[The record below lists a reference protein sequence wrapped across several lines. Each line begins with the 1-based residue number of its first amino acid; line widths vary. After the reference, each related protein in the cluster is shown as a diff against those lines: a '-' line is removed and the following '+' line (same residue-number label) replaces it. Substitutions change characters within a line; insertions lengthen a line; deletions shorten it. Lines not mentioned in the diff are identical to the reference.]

1 MTTNDAIPGFEA
13 RLALHRIDDRVR
25 AVVAEFWPVFAPH
38 LEEAIDELVDAMTHL
53 PTVGSIINAASIVR
67 GHRDAIKTIEV
78 DHFKIVLSGDL
89 DRRYAESCRRSVQQE
104 TAIGLDARIRCTAGS
119 FVLTRA
125 LGVLERRRFLS
136 SRKLLQTVRAVSRV
150 INFDIANAMTLHREA
165 ATRAASARR
174 NAVDE
179 AINEFSTALV
189 DVLKAIDQASV
200 SLTSTCERIKSGADS
215 TLNRMTSASSASSD
229 ASQRVKAT
237 AAASEELSASI
248 LEISDQASRGLTMA
262 KTAVQD
268 AERAQHTIRSLNET
282 AERIGAVVDAI
293 SAVAS
298 QTNLLALNATI
309 EAARAGEA
317 GRGFAVVAAEVK
329 ALANQ
334 TSHATSDI
342 SLQIAAIQAATK
354 GSMAEIELDFARDR
368 RFVRRLDQHR
378 VGGAAARHDHPRN
391 RRKRS
396 QRRRPYGQG
405 VQRDQLDQRS
415 HGAKRGGHR
424 RDHRLDRAALD
435 QRQRS
440 GSQGRRLFQ
449 QRQDDVGLQ
458 RLGPQKGGSGP
469 IGLPPRRFR
478 NPATAPPR

>member
-38 LEEAIDELVDAMTHL
+38 LEGAIDELVDAMTHL

-334 TSHATSDI
+334 TSHATTDI
-342 SLQIAAIQAATK
+342 SLQIAGIQAATK
-354 GSMAEIELDFARDR
+354 GSMAEIDSISRAIAALSAVSTSIASAVQQQGMTTREIAES
-368 RFVRRLDQHR
+368 VHN
-378 VGGAAARHDHPRN
+378 AAAHTAKASSEIN
-391 RRKRS
+391 S
-396 QRRRPYGQG
+396 INEVTAQN
-405 VQRDQLDQRS
+405 V
-415 HGAKRGGHR
+415 GAIDEITAWTGRLSTSASDLEAKVAAFFNNVRTTSGSNDW
-424 RDHRLDRAALD
+424 DHRTVEAA
-435 QRQRS
+435 R
-440 GSQGRRLFQ
+440 
-449 QRQDDVGLQ
+449 
-458 RLGPQKGGSGP
+458 
-469 IGLPPRRFR
+469 
-478 NPATAPPR
+478 